1 MDSSWY
7 RWVHALVPAH
17 THTRARAP
25 VDESSLC
32 VCTWRLQ
39 LINERR
45 AAIIDDVTLAASS
58 SVEYQPTRSRGRPH
72 RDAWR
77 VIPTSNSVD
86 LTAPLPVPD
95 MVLPV
100 VRVAQKSSENV
111 PVSAP
116 MPCVHHA
123 NANANASDSGF
134 NTDIA
139 RWVTV
144 GPMIPIKLRFLQA
157 NTLLT

>member
-111 PVSAP
+111 QVSVP

-123 NANANASDSGF
+123 NASDSDF